1 MLKFIKESLRVKFTL
16 VLFGIGVAPLVAISL
31 FFYYTSK
38 EAFFQNV
45 FKELKWNVNE
55 LSARVESH
63 FDDAGK
69 NMLIASKNTAFAM
82 YYRDPANR
90 GQWVGEQHRA
100 LKQLRALYPE
110 MLDEACFIGGTGQE
124 ISRIVLDE
132 ISPADALE
140 SDEDRNEFFKEAFKL
155 SEGEV
160 YQGRPVV
167 SEDTRQWVVPNA
179 TPIYVEG
186 KKSAILHFEI
196 TLTYFQNLLKKSVN
210 PERGYGFIINNR
222 GEFIAHTLLQMH
234 VSEPLPHAVTPDTP
248 HALKEVYGRMMQGS
262 SGIESFSKN
271 GKEYYVIFKPVET
284 GKIKGR
290 NDNMWAIGYVIPSD
304 RIIVEASIVRYN
316 MLAIAAMLVAV
327 VIVVYSGGYHI
338 AKPIRELANATRK
351 IAAGEM
357 AMIPLKRND
366 EIGTLADSFNIM
378 VGAVQKR
385 DEALRELAVTDG
397 LTGLYN
403 QRHFKAELEKTIK
416 GAARYGRKVS
426 LILAD
431 VDFFKHY
438 NDTNGHSAGD
448 MALKAVATVLA
459 KSSREVDL
467 SARYGGE
474 EFVVVLPETGYK
486 DALMVAERLRRGVAQ
501 EVIPHE
507 ETQPNGD
514 VTVSIGVATYPD
526 FASDTASL
534 IEAADKAMY
543 TAKKAGRNRVAGAG
557 DGEDAGNSTRP

>member
-1 MLKFIKESLRVKFTL
+1 MLRFIQDSLRVKFTI
-16 VLFGIGVAPLVAISL
+16 VLFCIGVAPLVGVSL

-55 LSARVESH
+55 ISELVESH

-90 GQWVGEQHRA
+90 VHWVREQHRA
-100 LKQLRALYPE
+100 FRQLRALYPD

-124 ISRIVLDE
+124 IARIVYDE
-132 ISPADALE
+132 ISMEKDLE
-140 SDEDRNEFFKEAFKL
+140 SDEDRNEFFREAYKL
-155 SEGEV
+155 AEGEV
-160 YQGRPVV
+160 YQGEPVI
-167 SEDTRQWVVPNA
+167 SEDSRRWVVPNA
-179 TPIYVEG
+179 TPIYVDG

-196 TLTYFQNLLKKSVN
+196 TLTYFQNLLKKSIN
-210 PERGYGFIINNR
+210 PDRGYGFIISDR
-222 GEFIAHTLLQMH
+222 GEFVAHTLLPIH
-234 VSEPLPHAVTPDTP
+234 ESDPLPHALTHETPD
-248 HALKEVYGRMMQGS
+248 AMRDLYAKMMGGA
-262 SGIESFSKN
+262 SGIESFQMN
-271 GKEYYVIFKPVET
+271 GMEHYAIFRPVET

-290 NDNMWAIGYVIPSD
+290 NDNKWSIAYVIPSD
-304 RIIVEASIVRYN
+304 RIIVEASVLKYN
-316 MLAIAAMLVAV
+316 MFVIAAVVAFV
-327 VIVVYSGGYHI
+327 AIVVYSGGYHI
-338 AKPIRELANATRK
+338 AKPIKELASATK
-351 IAAGEM
+351 KMAAGEM
-357 AMIPLKRND
+357 MIIPSRRKD
-366 EIGTLADSFNIM
+366 EIGQLAASFNIM
-378 VGAVQKR
+378 VEAVQKR

-416 GAARYGRKVS
+416 SAARHDRKVS

-438 NDTNGHSAGD
+438 NDSHGHSAGD

-459 KSSREVDL
+459 KSTREVDL
-467 SARYGGE
+467 AGRYGGE
-474 EFVVVLPETGYK
+474 EFVVILPETEFK
-486 DALMVAERLRRGVAQ
+486 DAIVAAERMRRNVAQ
-501 EVIPHE
+501 ETIPYE

-526 FASDTASL
+526 HAGDMASL

-543 TAKKAGRNRVAGAG
+543 EAKKGGRNRVVGAG
-557 DGEDAGNSTRP
+557 N